1 MGTISP
7 NHQPALRASLS
18 AAPAACSPPWCGRW
32 AHPWE
37 CSARWS
43 GPKPAG
49 RASLVPQ
56 DRRSR
61 GRFSSR
67 RPARKAKSRR
77 SLVTHSVYIATIS
90 ITMGS
95 RELQGLPFH
104 PGKFS
109 EVEGAE
115 VPRKGGHLGP
125 LSPPRPPQPSPLTS
139 PLEKFLSSRRGSLP
153 SVCSFAWGR
162 EGD

>member
-1 MGTISP
+1 M
-7 NHQPALRASLS
+7 
-18 AAPAACSPPWCGRW
+18 
-32 AHPWE
+32 
-37 CSARWS
+37 
-43 GPKPAG
+43 
-49 RASLVPQ
+49 
-56 DRRSR
+56 
-61 GRFSSR
+61 
-67 RPARKAKSRR
+67 
-77 SLVTHSVYIATIS
+77 THSVYIATIS

-125 LSPPRPPQPSPLTS
+125 LSPPRPPQPSPHNS
-139 PLEKFLSSRRGSLP
+139 PLEKFLSSRRGSLT